1 MMSISL
7 PKSPRSAKSLKNR
20 GSPAFLSK
28 APKTARQSP
37 QLVLH
42 SVVYLVEEANV
53 SYTATSVPAINPN
66 LEDDGESPRVIEDE
80 SPRVISPFA
89 RTTSTVRATGRKG
102 ASSWAL
108 WLVSS
113 LLILAI
119 IGIVGYFT
127 YKYLGDPYRT
137 LETFPMDKYL
147 ADYRSMTGA
156 KFKADLKVSA
166 DLGRKAETGR
176 LMVFTVQNDTRPL
189 VVLIPPKLDGLY
201 FTKGQNYQA
210 SLEVGEGGL
219 VYADSCEK
227 E

>member
-1 MMSISL
+1 MF
-7 PKSPRSAKSLKNR
+7 LK
-20 GSPAFLSK
+20 LEK
-28 APKTARQSP
+28 
-37 QLVLH
+37 
-42 SVVYLVEEANV
+42 
-53 SYTATSVPAINPN
+53 SVPAANPN
-66 LEDDGESPRVIEDE
+66 LEDEGE

-89 RTTSTVRATGRKG
+89 RTTSTVQATGGRG
-102 ASSWAL
+102 SGSWAL

-113 LLILAI
+113 LLVLVI

-127 YKYLGDPYRT
+127 YKYLADPYRT
-137 LETFPMDKYL
+137 LEPFPMDKYL
-147 ADYRSMTGA
+147 SDYRSMTGN

-166 DLGRKAETGR
+166 DLGWKAETGR
-176 LMVFTVQNDTRPL
+176 LMVFTVENDSRPL
-189 VVLIPPKLDGLY
+189 VVLIPPKLSGLY

>member
-1 MMSISL
+1 L
-7 PKSPRSAKSLKNR
+7 
-20 GSPAFLSK
+20 
-28 APKTARQSP
+28 
-37 QLVLH
+37 
-42 SVVYLVEEANV
+42 VYLVEEANV
-53 SYTATSVPAINPN
+53 SYTATNVPAINPN
-66 LEDDGESPRVIEDE
+66 LEDEGE

-89 RTTSTVRATGRKG
+89 RTTSTVQATGGRG

-113 LLILAI
+113 LLVLAI

-137 LETFPMDKYL
+137 LEPFPMDKYL

-166 DLGRKAETGR
+166 DLGRRAETGR
-176 LMVFTVQNDTRPL
+176 IMVFTIQNDNRPL
-189 VVLIPPKLDGLY
+189 VVLIPPKLNGLY